1 MNPQIPPSLRR
12 AVLLPA
18 LLLWALL
25 LCVPPVRAADAIP
38 GEWAGPAYIVAG
50 VGDRPLILNGTGPDP
65 DFTGYPLTILSDGRT
80 RDLAASAA
88 QAVTVRHAGGVWTGT
103 CGGRS
108 FSALLQGLGAAPG
121 PGEGVL
127 VTVSPGH
134 IDLTVSSRL
143 TYYDRDLETTYYQTI
158 RRENPALKP
167 GEEQVAQV
175 GQRGE
180 KGVVYEVEWS
190 NGAVAAQHMVELLD
204 SRPVD
209 EIIEYGPARAPAVSA
224 PEKTPETPAA
234 RAPAVSAPEKTPGT
248 PAARAPAASAPEKT
262 PGAPA
267 AARASAVSA
276 PPRLPEAPAVSL
288 PVKTPKAPETVQTP
302 AASASF
308 VAVRRDPDQKSGV
321 LTLPSG
327 ETLRFSKSVSMT
339 ATAYTTGYDGVG
351 TVTAS
356 GTTVHVGVVAV
367 DPKVIPL
374 GTRLYIVANGGVI
387 YGKAVAE
394 DTGVRGSCVDLYM
407 DSYRQCIEFGRR
419 SCMVYILE

>member
-1 MNPQIPPSLRR
+1 MNPQISSSLRW

-18 LLLWALL
+18 LLLWVLL
-25 LCVPPVRAADAIP
+25 LCVPPVRAAEAAP
-38 GEWAGPAYIVAG
+38 GEWTGHTYIVVG

-65 DFTGYPLTILSDGRT
+65 DFTGYPLTILNDGRT
-80 RDLAASAA
+80 RDLAVSAA
-88 QAVTVRHAGGVWTGT
+88 QTVTVRHTGGIWTGT

-108 FSALLQGLGAAPG
+108 FSTLLQGLGAAPG

-127 VTVSPGH
+127 VMVSLGH
-134 IDLTVSSRL
+134 IELTVSSQL
-143 TYYDRDLETTYYQTI
+143 TYYDRDLETSYYQTI

-167 GEEQVAQV
+167 GEEQVARV

-180 KGVVYEVEWS
+180 KGIVYEVEWS

-209 EIIEYGPARAPAVSA
+209 EIIEYGPAKAPAASLPA
-224 PEKTPETPAA
+224 KTPETP
-234 RAPAVSAPEKTPGT
+234 VGST
-248 PAARAPAASAPEKT
+248 PA
-262 PGAPA
+262 
-267 AARASAVSA
+267 
-276 PPRLPEAPAVSL
+276 RLPEAPAVSL
-288 PVKTPKAPETVQTP
+288 PVKTSKAPETVQTP

-308 VAVRRDPDQKSGV
+308 AAVQRDPDQKGGV

-327 ETLRFSKSVSMT
+327 ETLRFSKSLSMT

-394 DTGVRGSCVDLYM
+394 DTGVQGNCVDLYM

-419 SCMVYILE
+419 NCMVYVLE

>member
-12 AVLLPA
+12 TVLLPA

-38 GEWAGPAYIVAG
+38 GQWAGPAYIVAG

-88 QAVTVRHAGGVWTGT
+88 QAVTVRHSGGVWTGT

-121 PGEGVL
+121 PKEGVL
-127 VTVSPGH
+127 VTAVLGH
-134 IDLTVSSRL
+134 IELTVSSKL
-143 TYYDRDLETTYYQTI
+143 SYYDADLETSCYQTV
-158 RRENPALKP
+158 RRENPTLKP
-167 GEEQVAQV
+167 GEERVVQV
-175 GQRGE
+175 GRQGE

-190 NGAVAAQHMVELLD
+190 NGSVIARHMVELLD
-204 SRPVD
+204 NPPVD
-209 EIIEYGPARAPAVSA
+209 EIIEYGPAKIPV
-224 PEKTPETPAA
+224 ETPAKA
-234 RAPAVSAPEKTPGT
+234 PVETPAKAPVETPAKAPVETPAKAPVVTSAKAPVETPVKAPAET
-248 PAARAPAASAPEKT
+248 
-262 PGAPA
+262 
-267 AARASAVSA
+267 
-276 PPRLPEAPAVSL
+276 
-288 PVKTPKAPETVQTP
+288 PVKALAET
-302 AASASF
+302 SSGF
-308 VAVRRDPDQKSGV
+308 VAVKRDADQKGGV

-327 ETLRFSKSVSMT
+327 EALRFSKSVSMT

-351 TVTAS
+351 TITAS

-374 GTRLYIVANGGVI
+374 GTRLYIIANGGVI

-394 DTGVRGSCVDLYM
+394 DTGVRGNCVDLYM
-407 DSYRQCIEFGRR
+407 DTYRQCINFGRR
-419 SCMVYILE
+419 SCMVYVLE